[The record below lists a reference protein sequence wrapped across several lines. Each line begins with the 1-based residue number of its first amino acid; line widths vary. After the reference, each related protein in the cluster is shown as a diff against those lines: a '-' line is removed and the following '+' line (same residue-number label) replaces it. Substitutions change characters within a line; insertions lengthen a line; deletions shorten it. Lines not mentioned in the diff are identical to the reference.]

1 MEGVLVRYP
10 LGLPASFIA
19 AMSKHTVVYTL
30 VSSTT
35 YENSARSA
43 YQSAGATMTN
53 CKFIRAATDSYWT
66 RDYGP
71 WYVMNENNQMCIVDF
86 PYDRPRAN
94 DDAVN
99 AWSGTWIT
107 AGFDAYEA
115 LLAADTQ
122 RGEFSFGHTPTL
134 ADVYLIPQVESAH
147 RFKVDLGRW
156 PLICAVD
163 AACAKLDAF
172 RLAAPGLQPDAA

>member
-1 MEGVLVRYP
+1 MTPEEEGRKDEIGRNFLKSAALTGEVRNVAEFERMEGVLVRYP
-10 LGLPASFIA
+10 LGLPTSFIA

-35 YENSARSA
+35 NENSARSA
-43 YQSAGATMTN
+43 YQSAGATLTN

-71 WYVMNENNQMCIVDF
+71 WYVMNESNQMCIVDF

-99 AWSGTWIT
+99 GIVGSYLNIPVYNMPVVHTGGNYMTDGWGISASTDLVYEENSNNVAWVN
-107 AGFDAYEA
+107 
-115 LLAADTQ
+115 Q
-122 RGEFSFGHTPTL
+122 
-134 ADVYLIPQVESAH
+134 
-147 RFKVDLGRW
+147 
-156 PLICAVD
+156 
-163 AACAKLDAF
+163 
-172 RLAAPGLQPDAA
+172 